1 MKRSAFSL
9 YYVLHYL
16 PGLLLAGLLLHA
28 CGSARTVWADPLPE
42 LSARRFEKEL
52 VLMTAEYDKE
62 VTQRQAE
69 SNPYLSERLILKSA
83 DPNLD
88 PDEYGAVDA
97 IQDRNGTY
105 ILQFESP
112 GEARAAA
119 HALSRKDST
128 IYVEPD
134 GYLFACGFSTVLDEA
149 LWGSSANVI
158 GADQYAQ
165 SLAGSTG
172 TVEVAVLDTG
182 ISFTSP
188 KLAGKLDTARAMSFA
203 TYEGDLLNVDQS
215 QDSSTETKA
224 RHGTHVAGVIA
235 QCTESLPNIRIL
247 PVRVLNNKGAG
258 SVSQVANGIRYA
270 ADQGAAVINMSLSGK
285 LPIGG
290 ATIRDAIDYAVSRGT
305 IVVGVSGNNGTDVS
319 AYTPGNIEE
328 CVVVG
333 AVNGNDSSYPRWSG
347 SNYGSTVDIVAPGVN
362 VYGTVWENL
371 SDGYNSLTGTS
382 MASPHAAAA
391 AAMIK
396 LAHGSYGPAEIE
408 HVLQQSVIDLGES
421 GKDNYFGHGMI
432 DLNSLLENDEVIQ
445 EEVADW
451 QLQNMAAADAVT
463 SMISALPDPLSLEDK
478 NLVSQARSAYNAL
491 TYMQKRLVTNLS
503 RLESAEASI
512 SKMEADYEA
521 AQIVVER
528 ISDLP
533 SEITLADKASVESA
547 RAAYESLTEDQK
559 VYVTNLS
566 VLTDAEEKIRKLE
579 ADIEAAQTVMERI
592 SDLPS
597 EITLADKVT
606 VESVRAAYEAL
617 SEDQKTLVTNLS
629 VLISAE
635 AKIIKLETD
644 LAAAQA
650 VMEQISN
657 LPSEITLADRATVES
672 ARAAYDALSEDQK
685 TLVTNLSA
693 LISAE
698 AKITKLE
705 TDLAAAQAV
714 MEQISD
720 LPSEITL
727 ADRATVESAR
737 AAYDALTGDQKAL
750 VTNLS
755 VLTSAEAKIK
765 QEADIE
771 AAQTVMERIS
781 DLPSEITLADKVTV
795 ESVRAAYEALSE
807 DQKALVT
814 NLSVLT
820 GAEAKIRQQEAL
832 KEQEEAA
839 SGEDESSEYKDS
851 RPVANVT
858 YRVPLKKK
866 QKTKV
871 LKVTGLADGDYVVKW
886 TSSAR
891 KKVKVT
897 GRADGTCVIMAG
909 SRTGNASVTA
919 LTASGKKVVFKLRVQ
934 NGKVKT
940 KKLKTSK
947 KTIRIGVGESI
958 KLPVTRYPVTSVQ
971 KITYTSK
978 NKAAARVAGDGTVTG
993 AAPGTARIV
1002 VRSGNAKLTFTVITG

>member
-134 GYLFACGFSTVLDEA
+134 GYLFACDFSTVLDEA

-188 KLAGKLDTARAMSFA
+188 KLAGKLDTARAKSFV
-203 TYEGDLLNVDQS
+203 TDNNSLLNVDQS
-215 QDSSTETKA
+215 QESSTETKA
-224 RHGTHVAGVIA
+224 RHGTHVAGIIA

-247 PVRVLNNKGAG
+247 PVRVLNNKGSG
-258 SVSQVANGIRYA
+258 NVYQVAEGIRYA

-290 ATIRDAIDYAVSRGT
+290 ATIREAIDYAVSRGT

-421 GKDNYFGHGMI
+421 GKDKYYGHGMI
-432 DLNSLLENDEVIQ
+432 DLNLLLGN
-445 EEVADW
+445 
-451 QLQNMAAADAVT
+451 
-463 SMISALPDPLSLEDK
+463 
-478 NLVSQARSAYNAL
+478 
-491 TYMQKRLVTNLS
+491 
-503 RLESAEASI
+503 EA
-512 SKMEADYEA
+512 A
-521 AQIVVER
+521 AQIVVEQ

-533 SEITLADKASVESA
+533 SRITLDDKAAVESA
-547 RAAYESLTEDQK
+547 REAYDALTSDQK
-559 VYVTNLS
+559 AYVTNLS
-566 VLTDAEEKIRKLE
+566 VLTTAEEKIRKLE
-579 ADIEAAQTVMERI
+579 ADIAAAQTVMERI

-597 EITLADKVT
+597 EITLADKAA
-606 VESVRAAYEAL
+606 VESV
-617 SEDQKTLVTNLS
+617 
-629 VLISAE
+629 
-635 AKIIKLETD
+635 
-644 LAAAQA
+644 
-650 VMEQISN
+650 
-657 LPSEITLADRATVES
+657 
-672 ARAAYDALSEDQK
+672 
-685 TLVTNLSA
+685 
-693 LISAE
+693 
-698 AKITKLE
+698 
-705 TDLAAAQAV
+705 
-714 MEQISD
+714 
-720 LPSEITL
+720 
-727 ADRATVESAR
+727 R

-755 VLTSAEAKIK
+755 VLTCAEAKIK
-765 QEADIE
+765 Q
-771 AAQTVMERIS
+771 Q
-781 DLPSEITLADKVTV
+781 
-795 ESVRAAYEALSE
+795 
-807 DQKALVT
+807 
-814 NLSVLT
+814 
-820 GAEAKIRQQEAL
+820 AEQN
-832 KEQEEAA
+832 
-839 SGEDESSEYKDS
+839 SEYKNS
-851 RPVANVT
+851 KPAANVT

-897 GRADGTCVIMAG
+897 GRADGTCVIKAG

-978 NKAAARVAGDGTVTG
+978 NKSAARVAGDGTVTG

>member
-28 CGSARTVWADPLPE
+28 CGSACTVWADPLPE

-134 GYLFACGFSTVLDEA
+134 GYLFACGFSTVLDEN

-421 GKDNYFGHGMI
+421 GKDKYYGHGMI
-432 DLNSLLENDEVIQ
+432 DLNSLLGNDEVIQ

-451 QLQNMAAADAVT
+451 QLQNMAAADAVM
-463 SMISALPDPLSLEDK
+463 SLINALPDPLSLEDK
-478 NLVSQARSAYNAL
+478 DKVTAARAAYEAL
-491 TYMQKRLVTNLS
+491 TYAQKLLVTNLD
-503 RLESAEASI
+503 RLENAEASI
-512 SKMEADYEA
+512 PKMEADYEA
-521 AQIVVER
+521 AQVVVEQISDLPSRITLDDKAAVESAREAYDALTSDQKAYVTNLSVLTTAEEKIRKLEADIAAAQTVMGR

-533 SEITLADKASVESA
+533 SEITLADKAA
-547 RAAYESLTEDQK
+547 
-559 VYVTNLS
+559 
-566 VLTDAEEKIRKLE
+566 
-579 ADIEAAQTVMERI
+579 
-592 SDLPS
+592 
-597 EITLADKVT
+597 
-606 VESVRAAYEAL
+606 VESV
-617 SEDQKTLVTNLS
+617 
-629 VLISAE
+629 
-635 AKIIKLETD
+635 
-644 LAAAQA
+644 
-650 VMEQISN
+650 
-657 LPSEITLADRATVES
+657 
-672 ARAAYDALSEDQK
+672 
-685 TLVTNLSA
+685 
-693 LISAE
+693 
-698 AKITKLE
+698 
-705 TDLAAAQAV
+705 
-714 MEQISD
+714 
-720 LPSEITL
+720 
-727 ADRATVESAR
+727 R
-737 AAYDALTGDQKAL
+737 AAYDALTG
-750 VTNLS
+750 
-755 VLTSAEAKIK
+755 
-765 QEADIE
+765 
-771 AAQTVMERIS
+771 
-781 DLPSEITLADKVTV
+781 
-795 ESVRAAYEALSE
+795 

-897 GRADGTCVIMAG
+897 GRADGTCVIKAG
-909 SRTGNASVTA
+909 ARTGNASVTA
-919 LTASGKKVVFKLRVQ
+919 LTASGRKVVFKLRVQ

>member
-1 MKRSAFSL
+1 MKKSTFSL

-69 SNPYLSERLILKSA
+69 SNPYLSERLILKST
-83 DPNLD
+83 DSKLD

-119 HALSRKDST
+119 HALSREDST
-128 IYVEPD
+128 VYVEPD

-149 LWGSSANVI
+149 LWGSSAKVI

-165 SLAGSTG
+165 SLAGTTG

-188 KLAGKLDTARAMSFA
+188 KLAGKLDTARAKSFA
-203 TYEGDLLNVDQS
+203 TFEGDLLNVDQS

-290 ATIRDAIDYAVSRGT
+290 ATIRETIDYAVSRGT

-421 GKDNYFGHGMI
+421 GKDKYYGHGMI
-432 DLNSLLENDEVIQ
+432 DLNSLLGN
-445 EEVADW
+445 
-451 QLQNMAAADAVT
+451 
-463 SMISALPDPLSLEDK
+463 
-478 NLVSQARSAYNAL
+478 
-491 TYMQKRLVTNLS
+491 
-503 RLESAEASI
+503 EA
-512 SKMEADYEA
+512 A

-533 SEITLADKASVESA
+533 SGITLDDKAAVESA
-547 RAAYESLTEDQK
+547 REAYDALTSDQK
-559 VYVTNLS
+559 PYVTNLS
-566 VLTDAEEKIRKLE
+566 VLTNAEEKIRKLE
-579 ADIEAAQTVMERI
+579 EDIEAAETVMERI

-597 EITLADKVT
+597 EITLADRAA
-606 VESVRAAYEAL
+606 VESV
-617 SEDQKTLVTNLS
+617 
-629 VLISAE
+629 
-635 AKIIKLETD
+635 
-644 LAAAQA
+644 
-650 VMEQISN
+650 
-657 LPSEITLADRATVES
+657 
-672 ARAAYDALSEDQK
+672 
-685 TLVTNLSA
+685 
-693 LISAE
+693 
-698 AKITKLE
+698 
-705 TDLAAAQAV
+705 
-714 MEQISD
+714 
-720 LPSEITL
+720 
-727 ADRATVESAR
+727 R

-755 VLTSAEAKIK
+755 VLTCAEAKIK
-765 QEADIE
+765 Q
-771 AAQTVMERIS
+771 Q
-781 DLPSEITLADKVTV
+781 
-795 ESVRAAYEALSE
+795 
-807 DQKALVT
+807 
-814 NLSVLT
+814 
-820 GAEAKIRQQEAL
+820 AEQN
-832 KEQEEAA
+832 
-839 SGEDESSEYKDS
+839 SEYKNS
-851 RPVANVT
+851 KPAANVT

-897 GRADGTCVIMAG
+897 GRADGTCVIKAG

>member
-1 MKRSAFSL
+1 MKKSTFSL

-69 SNPYLSERLILKSA
+69 SNPYLSERLILKST
-83 DPNLD
+83 DSKLD

-119 HALSRKDST
+119 HALSREDST
-128 IYVEPD
+128 VYVEPD

-149 LWGSSANVI
+149 LWGSSAKVI

-165 SLAGSTG
+165 SLAGTTG

-290 ATIRDAIDYAVSRGT
+290 ATIREAIDYAVSRGT

-421 GKDNYFGHGMI
+421 GKDKYYGHGMI
-432 DLNSLLENDEVIQ
+432 DLNSLLGNDEVIQ

-451 QLQNMAAADAVT
+451 QLQNMAAADAVM
-463 SMISALPDPLSLEDK
+463 SLINALPDPLSLEDK
-478 NLVSQARSAYNAL
+478 DKVTAARAAYEAL
-491 TYMQKRLVTNLS
+491 TYAQKRLVTNLD
-503 RLESAEASI
+503 RLENAEASI
-512 SKMEADYEA
+512 PKMEADYEA
-521 AQIVVER
+521 AQVVVEQ

-533 SEITLADKASVESA
+533 SRITLDDKAAVESA
-547 RAAYESLTEDQK
+547 REAYDALTSDQK
-559 VYVTNLS
+559 AYVTNLS
-566 VLTDAEEKIRKLE
+566 VLTTAEEKIRKLE
-579 ADIEAAQTVMERI
+579 ADIAAAQTVMERI

-597 EITLADKVT
+597 EITLADKAA
-606 VESVRAAYEAL
+606 VESV
-617 SEDQKTLVTNLS
+617 
-629 VLISAE
+629 
-635 AKIIKLETD
+635 
-644 LAAAQA
+644 
-650 VMEQISN
+650 
-657 LPSEITLADRATVES
+657 
-672 ARAAYDALSEDQK
+672 
-685 TLVTNLSA
+685 
-693 LISAE
+693 
-698 AKITKLE
+698 
-705 TDLAAAQAV
+705 
-714 MEQISD
+714 
-720 LPSEITL
+720 
-727 ADRATVESAR
+727 R
-737 AAYDALTGDQKAL
+737 AAYDALTG
-750 VTNLS
+750 
-755 VLTSAEAKIK
+755 
-765 QEADIE
+765 
-771 AAQTVMERIS
+771 
-781 DLPSEITLADKVTV
+781 
-795 ESVRAAYEALSE
+795 

-897 GRADGTCVIMAG
+897 GRADGTCVIKAG

-919 LTASGKKVVFKLRVQ
+919 LTASGRKVVFKLRVQ